1 MKSIKKPLL
10 ISALVVIIL
19 IAVVFKMLTALE
31 VVTEKVR
38 KSVVAET
45 VMEKGKV
52 ISQQS
57 GDIFSEV
64 QGKISALYVD
74 EGDLVKKGTVLAL
87 IEVTDIDSQ
96 ISQLE
101 GDLKALKGSERVS
114 QAQTGSS
121 YITQQQLAWE
131 RAVSDYEL
139 AKTTYQRNK
148 DLYAEGAV
156 TLSELEVSKTDM
168 DGKKKA
174 VDQANVALSSAK
186 KQNQG
191 SSMQFQGQK
200 QSMEARLKYLK
211 SLKGKA
217 NIVAT
222 KDDMIYKKDIKVG
235 DFVSPGT
242 KLFTLGNTGKVKIEA
257 YLISKDIAYL
267 KVGDETKV
275 IFKLPGEDVEEKG
288 VITKIAPSAEEK
300 VSALGVLEDRV
311 KITIELQAQ
320 PKKINITPG
329 TSVDVTMTTQ
339 KTAVAVIAVPKDAV
353 FTDNEKDFVW
363 LNQDGTATL
372 VNIVTGIEGD
382 ELIEVKKGLSDG
394 MFVLLNPH
402 QEGLKEGLKIK

>member
-363 LNQDGTATL
+363 LDQDGTATL

>member
-121 YITQQQLAWE
+121 YITQQ
-131 RAVSDYEL
+131 
-139 AKTTYQRNK
+139 
-148 DLYAEGAV
+148 
-156 TLSELEVSKTDM
+156 
-168 DGKKKA
+168 
-174 VDQANVALSSAK
+174 
-186 KQNQG
+186 
-191 SSMQFQGQK
+191 
-200 QSMEARLKYLK
+200 
-211 SLKGKA
+211 
-217 NIVAT
+217 
-222 KDDMIYKKDIKVG
+222 
-235 DFVSPGT
+235 PG
-242 KLFTLGNTGKVKIEA
+242 
-257 YLISKDIAYL
+257 
-267 KVGDETKV
+267 
-275 IFKLPGEDVEEKG
+275 
-288 VITKIAPSAEEK
+288 
-300 VSALGVLEDRV
+300 
-311 KITIELQAQ
+311 
-320 PKKINITPG
+320 
-329 TSVDVTMTTQ
+329 
-339 KTAVAVIAVPKDAV
+339 
-353 FTDNEKDFVW
+353 
-363 LNQDGTATL
+363 
-372 VNIVTGIEGD
+372 
-382 ELIEVKKGLSDG
+382 KGLYRIMNWPRLPISAI
-394 MFVLLNPH
+394 
-402 QEGLKEGLKIK
+402 KIYMQKGQ